1 MLWPFQPGL
10 FQCPQKALA
19 VLFKHSPATGL
30 VIRKSL
36 WLTSGTQRREGYEG
50 FQTLQ
55 RFSCLG
61 MATQNG
67 STVTLWPFDW
77 PRFLFVTHHD
87 LMSLFSNLGHAVF
100 VVLTMLLKFQTC
112 LIVAPHPH
120 MWEFKGMLR
129 IFMAPNCKTMTTVLT
144 ETWQCDHS
152 LASHLSVTV
161 TITNNFHH
169 GNNSQ
174 LAKLLPWQQIIPVAA
189 ILTRAKIVRDTA
201 VAVCLIAIIVS
212 QRVALM

>member
-1 MLWPFQPGL
+1 
-10 FQCPQKALA
+10 
-19 VLFKHSPATGL
+19 
-30 VIRKSL
+30 
-36 WLTSGTQRREGYEG
+36 
-50 FQTLQ
+50 
-55 RFSCLG
+55 
-61 MATQNG
+61 
-67 STVTLWPFDW
+67 
-77 PRFLFVTHHD
+77 
-87 LMSLFSNLGHAVF
+87 MSLFSNLGHAVF

-201 VAVCLIAIIVS
+201 VAVCLITIIVS
-212 QRVALM
+212 QRVGLHWCKLTRVIDKAKLQLLPVKLISALVIILLVYNDDKAGSMLGIK